1 MLFYSLSEF
10 KSCNFFIWQGTL
22 CLNFCILGGAPGF
35 WPQKKLL
42 KAFFCLFSVFLVVTP
57 CQFPDFKLNKFVFQ
71 LIFSLWN
78 TLVETQLFAIS
89 FQRLIRLSWVETQ
102 RDSTVCVGRPNRSPH
117 ASLGMPG
124 SFRRAG
130 SAEGQTLFVRKHCC
144 VSWWDNSGGRALFS
158 CYWGLMKRISKDFPQ
173 KRVGQRLSY

>member
-10 KSCNFFIWQGTL
+10 KSCNFFIWHGTL
-22 CLNFCILGGAPGF
+22 CLNFCVLGGASGF
-35 WPQKKLL
+35 WPQKQMKLL

-78 TLVETQLFAIS
+78 TLVETQLLAIS
-89 FQRLIRLSWVETQ
+89 FQWLIRLSWFETQ
-102 RDSTVCVGRPNRSPH
+102 RDSTVCVGRPNGSPH

-130 SAEGQTLFVRKHCC
+130 SAEGQTHTKSLICIFFFFFVRRHYC
-144 VSWWDNSGGRALFS
+144 VSW
-158 CYWGLMKRISKDFPQ
+158 
-173 KRVGQRLSY
+173 